1 MRPLVASLVLLVV
14 AGCFDR
20 TPEPVAPSTP
30 APNVSFEV
38 RARDTESTPAPEPG
52 ASRSDASRVLVLQT
66 TKLDRYAEVIGVVDV
81 HEAMGSDQAAL
92 QRLREKAAAM
102 GADAVVGV
110 EFHHGEGE
118 GEPTHLSGMAVR
130 FVPAS
135 SLPSEEWPRQ

>member
-1 MRPLVASLVLLVV
+1 MRPVAVSALLL
-14 AGCFDR
+14 ALGGCIDK
-20 TPEPVAPSTP
+20 TPEPLVPSAAT
-30 APNVSFEV
+30 PNVSFEV
-38 RARDTESTPAPEPG
+38 GARDTESPVPPSTTAMG
-52 ASRSDASRVLVLQT
+52 TTASRVLVLQT

-135 SLPSEEWPRQ
+135 SLPREE